1 MKIIWP
7 WVFGIAI
14 CLILILFIFTGAS
27 DRQSYWVARA
37 VVPRAIDVSR
47 TEDLTLVRF
56 PCGKRA
62 GSIRE
67 ANECGFY
74 VWKK

>member
-1 MKIIWP
+1 MEKAWP
-7 WVFGIAI
+7 WIFGIAMG
-14 CLILILFIFTGAS
+14 LIVIALLFAGAS
-27 DRQSYWVARA
+27 DRQSYWVARGT
-37 VVPRAIDVSR
+37 VPRAIEVTR
-47 TEDLTLVRF
+47 AEDITVVRF
-56 PCGKRA
+56 PCGMRA

>member
-1 MKIIWP
+1 MEKAWP
-7 WVFGIAI
+7 WIFGIAMG
-14 CLILILFIFTGAS
+14 LIVIALLFAGAS
-27 DRQSYWVARA
+27 DRQSYWVARGT
-37 VVPRAIDVSR
+37 VPRAIEVTR
-47 TEDLTLVRF
+47 AEDITVLRF
-56 PCGKRA
+56 PCGMRA